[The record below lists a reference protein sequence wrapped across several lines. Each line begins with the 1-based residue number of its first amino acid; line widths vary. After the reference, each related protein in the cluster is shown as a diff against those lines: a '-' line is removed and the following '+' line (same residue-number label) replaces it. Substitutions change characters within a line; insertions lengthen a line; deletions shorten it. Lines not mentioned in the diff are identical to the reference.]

1 MEPKLAARVGE
12 TRDGGFLEYTGDRVE
27 EFLNWSPT
35 TPGEVEALNSG
46 RGDDN
51 DDSYD
56 NYVNDDNDDYDDD
69 GRNRI
74 FEFLFCSQKQLKQ
87 THQEDYSEAK
97 KHQG

>member
-1 MEPKLAARVGE
+1 MGPKLAARVGE

-51 DDSYD
+51 DGSYD
-56 NYVNDDNDDYDDD
+56 YYVDDDNDDYDDD

-87 THQEDYSEAK
+87 THHEDYSKAN
-97 KHQG
+97 KHQ

>member
-1 MEPKLAARVGE
+1 MGPKLAARVGE

-56 NYVNDDNDDYDDD
+56 NYVDDDNDD

-87 THQEDYSEAK
+87 THQED
-97 KHQG
+97 

>member
-1 MEPKLAARVGE
+1 MAARLGG
-12 TRDGGFLEYTGDRVE
+12 TRDGEFLEYMGDRVE
-27 EFLNWSPT
+27 ESLTWSPT

-56 NYVNDDNDDYDDD
+56 NHVDDDNDYYDDD

-74 FEFLFCSQKQLKQ
+74 FEFLYCSQKQLKQ
-87 THQEDYSEAK
+87 THQEDYSKAN
-97 KHQG
+97 KH